1 MQTRA
6 QVMSEH
12 DERFPK
18 PVGAFQQQVAPGVR
32 VTYEAD
38 RIVDRASNGRRETLL
53 IDNAHFGRLMFV
65 DGALRSS
72 SADEFIYHE
81 MMSHVPILG
90 HGEVERV
97 LIVGG
102 ADFGLA
108 EEVLKHRGVRR
119 LVQVDSDQ
127 QTQKLA
133 RSHFDGVNGPVFED
147 LRFELIAIAEAQFLT
162 TTDERFD
169 VILVDIPDPIG
180 MEISPLTREFF
191 RAARGCLTPG
201 GLMVSRLVVPFL
213 HPLAFSMAIKRLSA
227 VFPHVTAYLVPMPSS
242 LGGPVAIGWASNVLR
257 PDEPPPEVLAS
268 RFAGAFIGT
277 HYYTPEMHRAAFAL
291 PQYLRNTITAATRPD
306 EEERVVR
313 PFLRMS

>member
-6 QVMSEH
+6 QVMTEH
-12 DERFPK
+12 DERFSMPA
-18 PVGAFQQQVAPGVR
+18 GAIQQQVAPGVR

-38 RIVDRASNGRRETLL
+38 RIVARARNGGHETLM
-53 IDNAHFGRLMFV
+53 IDNGHFGRLMFV

-81 MMSHVPILG
+81 MMTHVPILG
-90 HGEVERV
+90 HGRVERV

-119 LVQVDSDQ
+119 LVQVDSDH
-127 QTQKLA
+127 QTRKLA
-133 RSHFDGVNGPVFED
+133 RSHFAGVNRPVFED
-147 LRFELIAIAEAQFLT
+147 GRFELIEIAEARFLT

-169 VILVDIPDPIG
+169 VILADIPDPPGI
-180 MEISPLTREFF
+180 EISPFTREFF
-191 RAARGCLTPG
+191 RAARGCLSPG
-201 GLMVSRLVVPFL
+201 GLLISRLAVPFL

-227 VFPHVTAYLVPMPSS
+227 VFPYVAAYLVPVPSS
-242 LGGPVAIGWASNVLR
+242 LGGPLAIGWASNVLR
-257 PDEPPPEVLAS
+257 ADEPAPEVLAS
-268 RFAGAFIGT
+268 RLADSFIEA
-277 HYYTPEMHRAAFAL
+277 HYYTPEVHRAAFAL
-291 PQYLRNTITAATRPD
+291 PQFLRNTITAATRPE

-313 PFLRMS
+313 PILHTS

>member
-1 MQTRA
+1 
-6 QVMSEH
+6 
-12 DERFPK
+12 
-18 PVGAFQQQVAPGVR
+18 
-32 VTYEAD
+32 
-38 RIVDRASNGRRETLL
+38 
-53 IDNAHFGRLMFV
+53 
-65 DGALRSS
+65 
-72 SADEFIYHE
+72 
-81 MMSHVPILG
+81 
-90 HGEVERV
+90 V

>member
-81 MMSHVPILG
+81 MMSHVSILG
-90 HGEVERV
+90 HGEAERV

-147 LRFELIAIAEAQFLT
+147 LRFELIAIAE
-162 TTDERFD
+162 
-169 VILVDIPDPIG
+169 
-180 MEISPLTREFF
+180 
-191 RAARGCLTPG
+191 
-201 GLMVSRLVVPFL
+201 
-213 HPLAFSMAIKRLSA
+213 
-227 VFPHVTAYLVPMPSS
+227 PSS
-242 LGGPVAIGWASNVLR
+242 SRRPMSASMSSSSTFPIRSEWRSLLSRENSSAPRVAA
-257 PDEPPPEVLAS
+257 
-268 RFAGAFIGT
+268 
-277 HYYTPEMHRAAFAL
+277 
-291 PQYLRNTITAATRPD
+291 
-306 EEERVVR
+306 
-313 PFLRMS
+313 

>member
-1 MQTRA
+1 MN
-6 QVMSEH
+6 EH
-12 DERFPK
+12 DERLPK

-38 RIVDRASNGRRETLL
+38 RIVDRARHDGRETLL
-53 IDNAHFGRLMFV
+53 IDNEYFGRLMFV

-90 HGEVERV
+90 HGKVERV

-119 LVQVDSDQ
+119 LVQVDSDR
-127 QTQKLA
+127 QTQNLA
-133 RSHFDGVNGPVFED
+133 RSHFAGVNGPVFED
-147 LRFELIAIAEAQFLT
+147 GRFELIAIAEAQFLT

-169 VILVDIPDPIG
+169 VILADIPDPLG
-180 MEISPLTREFF
+180 MEISPLTQEFF
-191 RAARGCLTPG
+191 RAARSCLTPG
-201 GLMVSRLVVPFL
+201 GLLVSRLVVPFL
-213 HPLAFSMAIKRLSA
+213 HPLVFSVAIKRLSA
-227 VFPHVTAYLVPMPSS
+227 VFPYVTAYLVPVPSS

-257 PDEPPPEVLAS
+257 PDEPAPEVLAS
-268 RFAGAFIGT
+268 RYTNAFIGT
-277 HYYTPEMHRAAFAL
+277 YYYTPEVHRAAFAL
-291 PQYLRNTITAATRPD
+291 PQYLRDSVTAATRPD

>member
-6 QVMSEH
+6 QVMTEH
-12 DERFPK
+12 EERFPK
-18 PVGAFQQQVAPGVR
+18 PVGAVQRHVAPGVR

-38 RIVDRASNGRRETLL
+38 RIVDRTSNGGRETLL

-133 RSHFDGVNGPVFED
+133 RSHFSGVNGPVFED
-147 LRFELIAIAEAQFLT
+147 GRFELIATTEAQFLT

-169 VILVDIPDPIG
+169 VILADIPDPVG
-180 MEISPLTREFF
+180 MEISPLTRDFF

-201 GLMVSRLVVPFL
+201 GLLVSRLVVPFL
-213 HPLAFSMAIKRLSA
+213 HPLAFSVKIKHLSA
-227 VFPHVTAYLVPMPSS
+227 VFPNVTAYLAPVPSS

-257 PDEPPPEVLAS
+257 SDEPAPEVLAS
-268 RFAGAFIGT
+268 RFASAFIGT
-277 HYYTPEMHRAAFAL
+277 HYYTPEVHRAAFAL

-306 EEERVVR
+306 EEETVVR